1 MAIERVQ
8 PIELTDNDTGKT
20 YTLEFNRDIVRRAE
34 RNGFSM
40 ADCEKFPSLC
50 YDLWYYAFLMHH
62 EREIKR
68 KRTDELLDSVGG
80 ITDAPDGL
88 FERLGELYA
97 QAYKTLDGDE
107 KNRKVT
113 VSF

>member
-20 YTLEFNRDIVRRAE
+20 YTLEFNRDTVRRAE
-34 RNGFSM
+34 RNGFSID
-40 ADCEKFPSLC
+40 DCEKFPTLC

-107 KNRKVT
+107 KNVKVT

>member
-1 MAIERVQ
+1 
-8 PIELTDNDTGKT
+8 
-20 YTLEFNRDIVRRAE
+20 
-34 RNGFSM
+34 
-40 ADCEKFPSLC
+40 
-50 YDLWYYAFLMHH
+50 MHH

-68 KRTDELLDSVGG
+68 KRTDELLDSVGC
-80 ITDAPDGL
+80 IKDAPDGL

-97 QAYKTLDGDE
+97 QAYETLDGDE